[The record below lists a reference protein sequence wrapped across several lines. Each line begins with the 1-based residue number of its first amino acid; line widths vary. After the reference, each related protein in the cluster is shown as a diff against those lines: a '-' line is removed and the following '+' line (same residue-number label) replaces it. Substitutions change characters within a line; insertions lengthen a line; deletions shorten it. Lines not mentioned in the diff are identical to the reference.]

1 MKSNIKWLR
10 DKLKVLNLDGM
21 IVSNPVSIK
30 YLIDVDAEGTLL
42 ITPKETA
49 FLTDSRYIEMVNSML
64 TIDDE
69 IVVFDIRNLSS
80 EEYEAF
86 FEDCTVV
93 GFEEDYVTYSG
104 YKRILQK
111 YKVRS
116 LEETEKIIEKQRQI
130 KDENE
135 IELIK
140 KACQITDDC
149 FTFLKDYIKVG
160 QSERKIAARIDRYFN
175 EFADG
180 KAFDTIVA
188 SGPNSAI
195 PHAVPTERRIEEGD
209 IITIDMG
216 CKYKGYASDMTRTI
230 FVKYVKEEYKE
241 VYELVLKNQKQSLTD
256 MRDGNNF
263 KQIVRDVENDFGAHN
278 YILVHA
284 LGHGVGLEVHEFPFF
299 SSRVDY
305 TVKENMIVTSE
316 PGIYIEGKF
325 GVRIEDTLQV
335 TKYRG
340 EALTRSDK
348 NYVIVDNNSKDLK

>member
-1 MKSNIKWLR
+1 MENLLFT
-10 DKLKVLNLDGM
+10 DKL
-21 IVSNPVSIK
+21 
-30 YLIDVDAEGTLL
+30 
-42 ITPKETA
+42 
-49 FLTDSRYIEMVNSML
+49 
-64 TIDDE
+64 
-69 IVVFDIRNLSS
+69 
-80 EEYEAF
+80 
-86 FEDCTVV
+86 
-93 GFEEDYVTYSG
+93 
-104 YKRILQK
+104 Q
-111 YKVRS
+111 
-116 LEETEKIIEKQRQI
+116 
-130 KDENE
+130 
-135 IELIK
+135 
-140 KACQITDDC
+140 
-149 FTFLKDYIKVG
+149 
-160 QSERKIAARIDRYFN
+160 ARIDRYFN